1 MTEKTLSARALTNA
15 SLAEQTYATYLEML
29 PETIE
34 YEEIFY
40 PTFWRH
46 HKKVRPYTML
56 RLRRVDHA
64 FDVFVTVRT
73 PVAGGL
79 VVEFHSGRPPAG
91 VDPYEVQS
99 AVHAEAAKLKVA
111 PIGADGKPQ
120 IKIEFLPKIKWR
132 VLGLG
137 AEEIQRN
144 IETRDQAEIIMADY
158 LRSISMR
165 NPTDEELLAEMKR
178 RTALAAAAQKAAA
191 TNPTTAPTA

>member
-1 MTEKTLSARALTNA
+1 MTEKTLTARALTNA

-29 PETIE
+29 PETVE
-34 YEEIFY
+34 YDEIFY

-46 HKKVRPYTML
+46 HKKIRPYTMI

-91 VDPYEVQS
+91 VDPYAVQS

-111 PIGADGKPQ
+111 PIGQDGKPQ
-120 IKIEFLPKIKWR
+120 VKIEFLPKIKWR

-137 AEEIQRN
+137 AEEIARN
-144 IETRDQAEIIMADY
+144 IETRDQAEIVMSDY

-165 NPTDEELLAEMKR
+165 NPTDEELLAEVKR
-178 RTALAAAAQKAAA
+178 RATAAAAAQK
-191 TNPTTAPTA
+191 TTAPVT

>member
-1 MTEKTLSARALTNA
+1 MTEKTLTARALTNA

-29 PETIE
+29 PETVE
-34 YEEIFY
+34 YDEIFY

-46 HKKVRPYTML
+46 HKKIRPYTMI

-91 VDPYEVQS
+91 VDPYAVQS

-111 PIGADGKPQ
+111 PIGQDGKPQ

-137 AEEIQRN
+137 AEEIARN
-144 IETRDQAEIIMADY
+144 IETRDQAEIVMSDY

-165 NPTDEELLAEMKR
+165 NPTDEELLAEVKR
-178 RTALAAAAQKAAA
+178 RATAAAAAQK
-191 TNPTTAPTA
+191 TTAPVT